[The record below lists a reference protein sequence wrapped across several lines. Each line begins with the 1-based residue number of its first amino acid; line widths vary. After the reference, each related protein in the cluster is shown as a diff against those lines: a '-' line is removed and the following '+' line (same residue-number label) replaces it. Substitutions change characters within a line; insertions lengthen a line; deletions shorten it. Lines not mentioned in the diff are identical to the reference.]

1 MKFDRDPLYQIFE
14 KHLHRALMKD
24 ESAEVL
30 VDGVIREY
38 TELLSRKGLAPL
50 RLLEFI
56 EIDAREE
63 VSDMLKKKTYG
74 HFSFTEYKS
83 QHAPLKKAKRGHA

>member
-1 MKFDRDPLYQIFE
+1 
-14 KHLHRALMKD
+14 MKD
-24 ESAEVL
+24 DSADAL
-30 VDGVIREY
+30 VDGVIKEY
-38 TELLSRKGLAPL
+38 TELLTRKGLAPL

-74 HFSFTEYKS
+74 HFNFAEYKS
-83 QHAPLKKAKRGHA
+83 HHAPLKKAKKGHA